1 MLIELEIVYNQFIF
15 GRSFYKVKK
24 NDTLVAEMVKCR
36 KDVGDRRTNR
46 EMRAYAGASHD
57 AGDRAAVSARFHIA
71 AAERIGIIGIGLF
84 GAEGSPEGGTDL
96 PKLAIPSRRQS
107 TLEREVQGS
116 WYRGSEGSTAAE
128 AKELPKR
135 QP

>member
-1 MLIELEIVYNQFIF
+1 MQLYLVELFKKQGKTILI
-15 GRSFYKVKK
+15 
-24 NDTLVAEMVKCR
+24 AEMVKRR

-46 EMRAYAGASHD
+46 EMRAHAGASHD
-57 AGDRAAVSARFHIA
+57 AGNRAAVSARFHIS
-71 AAERIGIIGIGLF
+71 AAERISIVGIGLP
-84 GAEGSPEGGTDL
+84 GAEGSLKGSTDL

-116 WYRGSEGSTAAE
+116 WYRGLERSTAAE
-128 AKELPKR
+128 TKELSKW